1 MAHTKAQKAVK
12 GNRDSKGKRRGV
24 KLYGG
29 QKIKAG
35 NIIVRQVGAKF
46 NAGEGAMMATDFTI
60 MALKDG
66 LVKFEEK
73 KGKKYVS
80 VIAA

>member
-29 QKIKAG
+29 QKVKAG
-35 NIIVRQVGAKF
+35 NIIIRQVGGKF
-46 NAGEGAMMATDFTI
+46 TAGEGAIVAKDYTI
-60 MALKDG
+60 MAVKDG
-66 LVKFEEK
+66 LVKFGEK
-73 KGKKYVS
+73 RGKKYVS
-80 VIAA
+80 VIPA

>member
-29 QKIKAG
+29 EKVKAG
-35 NIIVRQVGAKF
+35 NIIVRQVGSKF
-46 NAGEGAMMATDFTI
+46 CAGEGVLLAKDFSLL
-60 MALKDG
+60 ALKDG
-66 LVKFEEK
+66 VVKFSEK

-80 VIAA
+80 VIDI

>member
-29 QKIKAG
+29 EKVKAG
-35 NIIVRQVGAKF
+35 NIIVRQVGSKF
-46 NAGEGAMMATDFTI
+46 CAGEGVFLAKDFSLL
-60 MALKDG
+60 ALKDG
-66 LVKFEEK
+66 IVKFSEK
-73 KGKKYVS
+73 KGKNMFR
-80 VIAA
+80 